1 MSIGQ
6 TKLGTMIND
15 RYMELVKPQ
24 YKVSYLAYLKDAKK
38 MEAFSTHQ
46 PPLIHMLNTIVE
58 GDVLEF
64 GMGWHS
70 TPIMHL
76 LCGIQGRN
84 LLSVDT
90 DKNWF
95 DKFKDYRAPWHQ
107 LQLSEQEPIFKGQ
120 HSMFDKHY
128 AIAFV
133 DAAPAQIRQPVIE
146 RIKDVAD
153 YVIVHDSECTFQGRK
168 NAYAYD
174 FSMYKHV
181 LHFRPMNSATSV
193 LSNLDEIPTEVTRI
207 FE

>member
-1 MSIGQ
+1 
-6 TKLGTMIND
+6 
-15 RYMELVKPQ
+15 MELVKPQ

-38 MEAFSTHQ
+38 MDAFSTHQ
-46 PPLIHMLNTIVE
+46 PVVIHMLNTIIE

-64 GMGWHS
+64 GMGWNS
-70 TPIMHL
+70 TPLMHL
-76 LCGIQGRN
+76 ICGLQGRN
-84 LLSVDT
+84 LLSIDT
-90 DKNWF
+90 DPDWF
-95 DKFKDYRAPWHQ
+95 KKFTNFESPWHHVEVVAQ
-107 LQLSEQEPIFKGQ
+107 GPIYDGSHDMFKRR
-120 HSMFDKHY
+120 Y

-153 YVIVHDSECTFQGRK
+153 YVIVHDSECTFQGRQ
-168 NAYAYD
+168 NVYAYD

-181 LHFRPMNSATSV
+181 LHFRPMNPATSV

>member
-1 MSIGQ
+1 
-6 TKLGTMIND
+6 MIND

-38 MEAFSTHQ
+38 MDAFSTHQ
-46 PPLIHMLNTIVE
+46 PPLIHMLNTIIE
-58 GDVLEF
+58 GEVLEF

-133 DAAPAQIRQPVIE
+133 DAARHRFGNLLLKESKMWQIMLLCMIQNVLSKEGRMRTHTI
-146 RIKDVAD
+146 
-153 YVIVHDSECTFQGRK
+153 FQCI
-168 NAYAYD
+168 
-174 FSMYKHV
+174 SMCC
-181 LHFRPMNSATSV
+181 TSV
-193 LSNLDEIPTEVTRI
+193 Q
-207 FE
+207 

>member
-1 MSIGQ
+1 
-6 TKLGTMIND
+6 MIND

-38 MEAFSTHQ
+38 MEASSTHQ
-46 PPLIHMLNTIVE
+46 PPLIHMLNTIVG

-70 TPIMHL
+70 TPLMHL
-76 LCGIQGRN
+76 ICGIQGRN

-90 DKNWF
+90 DKEWF
-95 DKFKDYRAPWHQ
+95 VKFEEYRAPWHQ
-107 LQLSEQEPIFKGQ
+107 LQLSAQEPIFKGQ
-120 HSMFDKHY
+120 HGMFDKHY

-133 DAAPAQIRQPVIE
+133 DAAPAQIRQPAIE
-146 RIKDVAD
+146 KLKDVAD
-153 YVIVHDSECTFQGRK
+153 YVIVHDSECVFQGRV

-181 LHFRPMNSATSV
+181 FHFRPMNPATSV